1 MPLSSSLLSCY
12 GNKIDDLFVD
22 KAFQRQG
29 LGRKLLLWG
38 INHIKQQGYN
48 EIILHVAKWNQN
60 AIKLYLETGFTL
72 SWQWEK
78 YIFKGI
84 V

>member
-1 MPLSSSLLSCY
+1 M
-12 GNKIDDLFVD
+12 FVD

-38 INHIKQQGYN
+38 ISHIKQQGYN

-60 AIKLYLETGFTL
+60 AIKLYLETGFTI
-72 SWQWEK
+72 QKEER
-78 YIFKGI
+78 
-84 V
+84 VR